1 MPEHVVHWD
10 EIEGERSD
18 EGAFRSTWTDLGGAA
33 GTVTVGVNRVQVD
46 PGARS
51 TPLHMEG
58 AEEEIFFVLEGSGLS
73 WQDDGDGEKSY
84 EIRAGDCLVH
94 LAGAEAHSVVAGADG
109 IDYLAFGTRAKPE
122 YAFFPRLKAGRI
134 GMLWADMIET
144 HQWIQE
150 LALGE
155 PELPEPSPRPRRIVN
170 VDELDEQDWGEGDV
184 LVHGRD
190 LGIAA
195 GSEASGINYNR
206 IEPGKLSAP
215 PHCHSA
221 EEEIFV
227 ILAGGGTALLGEE
240 EHPIRRGHVI
250 ARPAATRIAHAFRAA
265 TDGLTMLAYG
275 TRDRGADIVYYPR
288 SEKLFFRG
296 VGVMTRVEQ
305 LGYWADE
312 NG

>member
-1 MPEHVVHWD
+1 VPEHVVHWD